1 MPANSAERKGGSWI
15 GRLIKLS
22 RPRFWF
28 YLAGPVLVGA
38 VYGAS
43 ARAELLALA
52 PVSLFFYFLWPA
64 NVLLYG
70 INDIFDA
77 EVDARN
83 PKKDARE
90 SRFEGDPVIVR
101 SVFASCVLG
110 LLLFPITPSAAW
122 PWLAGFFFLAI
133 QYSAPPLR
141 VKARPFWDSLSN
153 GLYILPGVAAYIALA
168 AAQPPWAIVAGAWLW
183 TMAMHTFSAIP
194 DIESDK
200 AAGIETAAVRLGPR
214 GSLSY
219 CGLCWLGS
227 ALLVGWVA
235 PAMGLVLGIYP
246 AIALLIAWR
255 GIDIHRAYWWYPW
268 INTLV
273 GMALMVAGWFRL
285 AP

>member
-1 MPANSAERKGGSWI
+1 MQADHAERRGAGSI

-43 ARAELLALA
+43 ARMELLTLV

-77 EVDARN
+77 EVDAAN
-83 PKKDARE
+83 PKKDDRE
-90 SRFEGDPVIVR
+90 SRFEGDPLVLR
-101 SVFASCVLG
+101 SVVASCLLG
-110 LLLFPITPSAAW
+110 LLLFPITPAAAW

-141 VKARPFWDSLSN
+141 LKARPFWDSLSN
-153 GLYILPGVAAYIALA
+153 GLYILPGVAAYVALA
-168 AAQPPWAIVAGAWLW
+168 SEQPPWAVVAGAWLW

-194 DIESDK
+194 DIESDE
-200 AAGIETAAVRLGPR
+200 AAGIETTAIRLGPR
-214 GSLSY
+214 GSLLY
-219 CGLCWLGS
+219 CGLGWLGS
-227 ALLVGWVA
+227 ALLIGWVA
-235 PAMGLVLGIYP
+235 PAMGLLLGIYP
-246 AIALLIAWR
+246 ALVLLIAWR

-268 INTLV
+268 INTAV

-285 AP
+285 